1 MKNILFV
8 LSLILIGITSI
19 YAQTSNI
26 FRYESALPSD
36 TVTCIAQ
43 DAEGNVLLGTAN
55 GLVSYNGTG
64 FSVINTSNGLAGNYV
79 NDLFVASDGKIYVAT
94 TAGLSIRNNNT
105 WQNEFTGGN
114 IRKIAATSD
123 GRFWYSTISNSVVEY
138 NSGNTTVIP
147 DNYGFA
153 NGISGIYVDRSDNV
167 WISCNGNVVEIC
179 DNGKTKSFADIFSG
193 KVVYDVYQRFN
204 GEILAATST
213 GIMSYDYNSWTSLD
227 GISGGVSAVCEDFAQ
242 NIIFGNYNGVYRY
255 DGTSSTLINNMFSAG
270 SLMASGPQQKRLWC
284 IDLQNGIAVM
294 DFNGNAETYH
304 TNLNL
309 LNHTPNFIYGNNDG
323 TICIAGNSGINLVS
337 GYTWTSYKRNLQ
349 NLTVKA
355 ACIHNDTL
363 WLGTGN
369 SLIRKAGR
377 NISVVAETNVNAL
390 ADDNGTI
397 YAATD
402 YGILRIVGGSVVDT
416 IESASAV
423 KDVVCS
429 NGLFA
434 IAGTLVYQLENEN
447 LTQVP
452 INISITNTSRFVKTA
467 SGNIFITTGNGIARF
482 NPSASP
488 ATELIDPGLPQ
499 DIVSSAACDE
509 NVYVLL
515 SNGTIYEYST
525 TWREVMT
532 GSYTKIASAGNGIL
546 WAIRNDGTV
555 ERICINGNDSF
566 TISSQPE
573 TCDGSNNASLTIS
586 ATGATSYS
594 IDNGENWQA
603 NGNFTNIS
611 GGYKHLLAKNSEGKI
626 IADSV
631 VFVEYGTALYNQ
643 SLTCVQPECYGETG
657 NLALSGIGTSSFV
670 WENSNTTLTERTNLS
685 AGNYAVTITN
695 STCQRSF
702 ATTIAEKEQITVS
715 ETIDNLVCN
724 GDNSGRISLA
734 VSGGTSPYSY
744 TWNNDAESA
753 TIENLAAG
761 DYSCTVSDR
770 NYCSATNSY
779 TVSQPE
785 ILSAQ
790 ANPTDITCH
799 GANNGAISL
808 TVNGGTPQY
817 TYHWNDNNAE
827 ANRTNLP
834 VGNFSVTITDNHNCS
849 TTATASISQPTALN
863 VNGNATNISCYGR
876 NDGAVSISVSGG
888 TEPYDY
894 QWNGQTAEANPTNLS
909 AGNYSLV
916 VTDANTCTAAFS
928 ATITEPDELVAIPNI
943 TPITCAGANN
953 AVLSASATG
962 GTGIYAQYF
971 WFRAENPNSPVCVQ
985 PQYQNVA
992 AGNYLLVVKDSHNCT
1007 DTVPVVVEDAVAH
1020 NFEMSVTDALC
1031 NGGTGSIAITV
1042 DGGNDIGF
1050 SFAWSGNA
1058 SSTNSATSLP
1068 AGHYTITATDSNNCE
1083 TILDTAVNEPEM
1095 PFIGAWSD
1103 IVLCEGQSYTL
1114 DAGNYTSYQWSNGAT
1129 TQTLSVSE
1137 ANDYSVT
1144 VTDNQGCRSYDAV
1157 NVSIRQ
1163 PYNGDKLALASV
1175 TETNSVVLRW
1185 NKTANQGTASY
1196 RIYRDSGEGFAFI
1209 ASVGFNSEAMYEDT
1223 TVDASEQ
1230 YYSYKVTAVS
1240 NCGDESEIEA
1250 YHRTI
1255 VLAAICDNNNV
1266 CNLNWSP
1273 YVGITETFTY
1283 ILAGDSPETL
1293 EVVDSVLFT
1302 TYNYVQM
1309 NQYEGGTY
1317 YRIMIKM
1324 SHPLVTED
1332 ASYDRIYSNIVRC
1345 GGSDNP
1351 IDPIDPPVM
1360 AEEFSIS
1367 DISAYPNPFDE
1378 EITVK
1383 FNSADVENVT
1393 YEVIDALG
1401 RIVKEGN
1408 ANGDTIVF
1416 GSELKAGIYV
1426 VRLHNGNEVHS
1437 LKISKQ

>member
-8 LSLILIGITSI
+8 LTLVFIALTSA
-19 YAQTSNI
+19 YGQTSTI
-26 FRYESALPSD
+26 FSYDEALPSD
-36 TVTCIAQ
+36 TVTCMAQ
-43 DAEGNVLLGTAN
+43 DADGNVLLGTSN
-55 GLVSYNGTG
+55 GLVSYNGTD
-64 FSVINTSNGLAGNYV
+64 FSVINTNNGLAGNYV
-79 NDLFVASDGKIYVAT
+79 NDIFVASDGKVYVAT
-94 TAGLSIRNNNT
+94 TTGLSIRNNNV
-105 WQNEFTGGN
+105 WQNDFTGSN

-123 GRFWYSTISNSVVEY
+123 GRFWYSTTSNSVVEY

-147 DNYGFA
+147 DNYGFS
-153 NGISGIYVDRSDNV
+153 NGISGIFVDRSENV

-179 DNGKTKSFADIFSG
+179 ANGKTKSFTDIFSG
-193 KVVYDVYQRFN
+193 TVVYAVYQRFN
-204 GEILAATST
+204 GDILAATSS

-227 GISGGVSAVCEDFAQ
+227 GISGGASAVCEDFAQ
-242 NIIFGNYNGVYRY
+242 DIIYGNYNGVYRY
-255 DGTSSTLINNMFSAG
+255 NGTSSSLINNMFSAG

-284 IDLQNGIAVM
+284 IDMQNGIAVM

-304 TNLNL
+304 TNRNL
-309 LNHTPNFIYGNNDG
+309 LHHTPNFIYGDNNG

-337 GYTWTSYKRNLQ
+337 DYTWTSYKRNLQ
-349 NLTVKA
+349 NLNIKA

-363 WLGTGN
+363 WLGTNN

-377 NISVVAETNVNAL
+377 SISVVAETNVNAL
-390 ADDNGTI
+390 ADDNGTV
-397 YAATD
+397 YAATNYD
-402 YGILRIVGGSVVDT
+402 ILRIVGGSVVDT

-447 LTQVP
+447 HTQVP

-467 SGNIFITTGNGIARF
+467 SGNIFITTSNGIARF

-515 SNGTIYEYST
+515 SNGAIYEYST
-525 TWREVMT
+525 TWREVTT
-532 GSYTKIASAGNGIL
+532 GSYTKIVSAGNGIL
-546 WAIRNDGTV
+546 WAIKNDGTV
-555 ERICINGNDSF
+555 ERICINGNTTF
-566 TISSQPE
+566 TISSLPE
-573 TCDGSNNASLTIS
+573 TCDGSNNASLS
-586 ATGATSYS
+586 VLATGATSYS
-594 IDNGENWQA
+594 IDNGENWQTS
-603 NGNFTNIS
+603 GNFTNIS

-643 SLTCVQPECYGETG
+643 SLTYVQPDCYGETG
-657 NLALSGIGTSSFV
+657 SLALSVIGTSSFV
-670 WENSNTTLTERTNLS
+670 WENSNTTLTERTSLS
-685 AGNYAVTITN
+685 AGNYAITITN

-702 ATTIAEKEQITVS
+702 ATTIATKSQITVS
-715 ETIDNLVCN
+715 ETIDNLACN

-744 TWNNDAESA
+744 TWNNDTETA
-753 TIENLAAG
+753 TIENLAANN
-761 DYSCTVSDR
+761 YSCTVSDR
-770 NYCSATNSY
+770 NSCSVTNSY

-790 ANPTDITCH
+790 ANPTDITCY

-808 TVNGGTPQY
+808 TVTGGTQQY
-817 TYHWNDNNAE
+817 TYHWNDNNE
-827 ANRTNLP
+827 ETNRTNLS
-834 VGNFSVTITDNHNCS
+834 VGSYSVTITDNHNCS

-863 VNGNATNISCYGR
+863 VNVNATNISCYGR

-916 VTDANTCTAAFS
+916 VTDANTCTATFS

-943 TPITCAGANN
+943 TPITCAGADD

-962 GTGIYAQYF
+962 GTGTYAQYF
-971 WFRAENPNSPVCVQ
+971 WFLAENPNSPVCVQ

-1020 NFEMSVTDALC
+1020 NFEMTVTDAQC

-1042 DGGNDIGF
+1042 DGGNGTGF
-1050 SFAWSGNA
+1050 SFAWSGNV

-1068 AGHYTITATDSNNCE
+1068 AGHYTITTTDNNNCE

-1103 IVLCEGQSYTL
+1103 IVLCEGQSYTINV
-1114 DAGNYTSYQWSNGAT
+1114 GNYSSFQWSNGET
-1129 TQTLSVSE
+1129 TQTITVSE

-1163 PYNGDKLALASV
+1163 PYTGDKLALASV
-1175 TETNSVVLRW
+1175 SETNSVVLRW

-1223 TVDASEQ
+1223 TIDASER
-1230 YYSYKVTAVS
+1230 YYSYKVTAMS

-1250 YHRTI
+1250 FHRTI
-1255 VLAAICDNNNV
+1255 VLATICDNNNV
-1266 CNLNWSP
+1266 CNLNWNP

-1283 ILAGDSPETL
+1283 ILAGDSPENL
-1293 EVVDSVLFT
+1293 EIVDSVLFT

-1309 NQYEGGTY
+1309 NQFEGGTY

-1324 SHPLVTED
+1324 SHPLVTDE
-1332 ASYDRIYSNIVRC
+1332 ATYDRIYSNIVRC
-1345 GGSDNP
+1345 GGSD
-1351 IDPIDPPVM
+1351 DPIDPPVM
-1360 AEEFSIS
+1360 AEEFGIS
-1367 DISAYPNPFDE
+1367 DISAYPNPFDD
-1378 EITVK
+1378 EITLT
-1383 FNSADVENVT
+1383 FSADGESVS

-1401 RIVKEGN
+1401 RIVLAGN
-1408 ANGDTIVF
+1408 ADGDTIIF
-1416 GSELKAGIYV
+1416 GSELNAGIYV
-1426 VRLHNGNEVHS
+1426 VRLHSGNEVHS